1 MNISIPID
9 KRYIYENLTSN
20 EIPKG
25 IVHICHGKGEHI
37 GRYSWLIDR
46 LNLMDI
52 T

>member
-25 IVHICHGKGEHI
+25 TENANIEKRIFNKTEFI
-37 GRYSWLIDR
+37 INSNIL
-46 LNLMDI
+46 
-52 T
+52 

>member
-25 IVHICHGKGEHI
+25 IVHICHGKGRTYWPI
-37 GRYSWLIDR
+37 FMV
-46 LNLMDI
+46 N
-52 T
+52 